1 MNRQRTSSMLL
12 RAIHVLCTLIPISVS
27 AKPLPTPF
35 TPLEQMATLSRA
47 ASQITALKLY
57 RAGRDATIARQLYQ
71 RDYRARYLLASLG
84 ERNTI
89 AMTIGEEGVERF
101 AGERRLKVFL
111 SPRGRSIPI
120 GPDSVYWNPKS
131 GTLQVL
137 EAKGGTSP
145 LKWTYGSLQGTNKNV
160 IRSADGFLRRSGT
173 TWKERIQMARIIKA
187 AQTGHL
193 ETGVVRTP
201 HVLGRPSDPQRS
213 GSWNTNK
220 VAREARKLE
229 RELIRQS
236 PRLRKVFRI
245 ALFLHNVDRLRYQGA
260 RRMSH
265 FPSATARSIGL
276 SASQQGRLVRLGRAG
291 VRWLLPLS
299 VGVAGVTI
307 VTAYHQ
313 YTAGLTSPR
322 EFYRSSAGPTIF
334 VVFTSTGAIAGAF
347 FFGVGAVPGAAL
359 GALAALPVEVAA
371 DWMIGH
377 YYREFDRRQ
386 RRIVDAAIEE
396 FYGVDADLVEAS

>member
-1 MNRQRTSSMLL
+1 MNRQKTSSTLL
-12 RAIHVLCTLIPISVS
+12 RAILVLCALISISAY
-27 AKPLPTPF
+27 AKPLPAPF

-47 ASQITALKLY
+47 AGQMAALKLY
-57 RAGRDATIARQLYQ
+57 RTGRDTTIARQVYQ
-71 RDYRARYLLASLG
+71 RDYRDRYLTSLS
-84 ERNTI
+84 ERNKI

-101 AGERRLKVFL
+101 AGERRLKMLL
-111 SPRGRSIPI
+111 SPRGRSILI
-120 GPDSVYWNPKS
+120 GPDSAYWNRKS

-137 EAKGGTSP
+137 EAKGGTSS

-193 ETGVVRTP
+193 ETGVVRTS
-201 HVLGRPSDPQRS
+201 HVLGRPGDPRRS
-213 GSWNTNK
+213 GSWSTNR
-220 VAREARKLE
+220 VTREARKLE
-229 RELIRQS
+229 RELKRQY
-236 PRLRKVFRI
+236 PRLRKIFGI
-245 ALFLHNVDRLRYQGA
+245 ALFLHNVDRLKYQGA

-265 FPSATARSIGL
+265 VVSATARSIGL
-276 SASQQGRLVRLGRAG
+276 STSQQDRLVRLGGTG

-299 VGVAGVTI
+299 VGVAGVTM

-313 YTAGLTSPR
+313 YATGSTSPR

-334 VVFTSTGAIAGAF
+334 FILTSTGAVAGGF

-377 YYREFDRRQ
+377 YYREFDHRQ
-386 RRIVDAAIEE
+386 RRIVDAAIEV
-396 FYGVDADLVEAS
+396 FYGVDADLVEES